1 MIEINLLPGAK
12 RKRAARGAGFQMPD
26 LKALA
31 GLVKDPWLIAF
42 ISTWLLFGLMVVLLW
57 VPRKS
62 RVNELGPRLTAA
74 QASARRMNQVLA
86 QRRMF
91 EMRRESLLAQ
101 IAVIRDIDRERY
113 VWPHI
118 MEAVTRALP
127 AYTWLDEMAVR
138 AGGGGEADSGG
149 PGTAFQLSG
158 KSADIQ
164 AITRFVRNLEDSP
177 FIQNVATVSTG
188 SVTEE
193 GRDVYTYVVTAQYSH
208 PDSTLLTMQPLSTTL
223 VQGVRSGGG
232 RRR

>member
-12 RKRAARGAGFQMPD
+12 RKRAAKGAGFQMPD
-26 LKALA
+26 FKALA
-31 GLVKDPWLIAF
+31 GAVKDPWLIAF
-42 ISTWLLFGLMVVLLW
+42 VASWLLLGLMVVFLYL
-57 VPRKS
+57 PR
-62 RVNELGPRLTAA
+62 RAHVAELGPRLIAA
-74 QASARRMNQVLA
+74 QAQARRMQQVLA
-86 QRRMF
+86 QRRQF
-91 EMRRESLLAQ
+91 EARRESLLAQ

-118 MEAVTRALP
+118 LEAVTRALP
-127 AYTWLDEMAVR
+127 AYTWLDEMAAR
-138 AGGGGEADSGG
+138 AGTGGEDSSAV
-149 PGTAFQLSG
+149 TAFQLTG

-177 FIQNVATVSTG
+177 FIRNVATVNTG

-208 PDSTLLTMQPLSTTL
+208 PDSTLITMQPLSTTL